1 MLLKVETTIYKGGSY
16 QLVENLEPCKFKIS
30 TNQTKASLNHF
41 TQALFRTAKNY
52 NLPFVT
58 ANMVGKPFFIVTF
71 RTLGLLDG
79 QTRAMI
85 NPQLI
90 WCSDEG
96 QYVDECFYLNGEET
110 VIKNRPKTIK
120 LTYMNKYHKIG
131 TYEFSGRFAAYVM
144 QAIEVMYGLPLN
156 YIPPTPSE
164 VAARLKKIHGG

>member
-1 MLLKVETTIYKGGSY
+1 MLLKVDSKIYNGGYY
-16 QLVENLEPCKFKIS
+16 QLVDNLEPCKFKVALD
-30 TNQTKASLNHF
+30 QTQASLNHF
-41 TQALFRTAKNY
+41 TQGLFRTAKEY

-58 ANMVGKPFFIVTF
+58 ANMVGKPFFVVTF
-71 RTLGLLDG
+71 RTMGLLNG
-79 QTRAMI
+79 QSRAMI

-90 WCSDEG
+90 WCSEEG
-96 QYVDECFYLNGEET
+96 QFVEESFYLNGEET
-110 VIKNRPKTIK
+110 VIKNRPQKIK
-120 LTYMNKYHKIG
+120 ITYMDKKHEMS